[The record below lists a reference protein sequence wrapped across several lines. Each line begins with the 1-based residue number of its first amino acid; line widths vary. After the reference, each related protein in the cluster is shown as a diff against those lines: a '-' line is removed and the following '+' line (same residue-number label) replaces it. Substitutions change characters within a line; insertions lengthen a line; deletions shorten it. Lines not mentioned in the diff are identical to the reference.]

1 MRFAA
6 LAALCA
12 SVAHAADDA
21 AAKVC
26 AAEAVKVEAFSD
38 AACATA
44 QADAAKTKAVVGD
57 VNALIT
63 AANMKCAAV
72 PAATVVDWKDA
83 TFYKVTCDGTTI
95 KFAYFSDDK
104 CATTKAPTANAYAD
118 IKTVACG
125 TKAWDGTTD
134 LSGDVGSLKLTV
146 AALADASGAT
156 FVKAMGAA
164 ATLAVV
170 ASSLY

>member
-1 MRFAA
+1 MKYAII
-6 LAALCA
+6 AALCA

-26 AAEAVKVEAFSD
+26 AKEAVKVEAFSD
-38 AACATA
+38 AACATP
-44 QADAAKTKAVVGD
+44 QADAAKVTAVAGD

-63 AANMKCAAV
+63 AANSKCVAV

-95 KFAYFSDDK
+95 KFAYFSDK
-104 CATTKAPTANAYAD
+104 ECKTAKAPTDNAYAD

-125 TKAWDGTTD
+125 TKAWDGTTA
-134 LSGDVGSLKLTV
+134 LAGDV
-146 AALADASGAT
+146 
-156 FVKAMGAA
+156 
-164 ATLAVV
+164 
-170 ASSLY
+170 

>member
-1 MRFAA
+1 MKYAVI
-6 LAALCA
+6 AALCA
-12 SVAHAADDA
+12 SVAQAADDA

-26 AAEAVKVEAFSD
+26 AKEAVKVEAFSD
-38 AACATA
+38 GACATA

-57 VNALIT
+57 VNVLIA

-72 PAATVVDWKDA
+72 PASPVWADA

-125 TKAWDGTTD
+125 TKAWDGTTA
-134 LSGDVGSLKLTV
+134 LAGDVQSLKLTV
-146 AALADASGAT
+146 AALSDGSGAT